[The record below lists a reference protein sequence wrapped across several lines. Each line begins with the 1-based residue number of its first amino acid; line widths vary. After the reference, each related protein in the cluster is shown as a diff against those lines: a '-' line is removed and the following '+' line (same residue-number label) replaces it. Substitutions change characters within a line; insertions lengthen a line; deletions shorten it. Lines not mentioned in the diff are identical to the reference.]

1 MNNKRL
7 ILYCFYLISL
17 NSFSQVGINIDQ
29 PTATL
34 DVNGNLKIRGVID
47 QNSPIAKNS
56 NKQFSISNKV
66 LVVNDDGIIHYDTNI
81 IKNSYVKGGNSSNS
95 TSLISLDGIS
105 GWNKIAFENISFD
118 YNNKYDLNR
127 YEFIAKNSGIYAV
140 YIQYTTSS
148 LISASNVGVGILKR
162 KASENI
168 YTLEAEESFSNVS
181 VLGISVSPP
190 TRKFFSIVDLNEGD
204 AITFVASGLSLS
216 IQLLGGADTY
226 FTIFQIK

>member
-1 MNNKRL
+1 M
-7 ILYCFYLISL
+7 IST
-17 NSFSQVGINIDQ
+17 NTFSQVGINIDQ

-34 DVNGNLKIRGVID
+34 DVNGDLKVRGVID

-56 NKQFSISNKV
+56 NKQFYISNKV
-66 LVVNDDGIIHYDTNI
+66 LVINDNSTIHYDTNI

-105 GWNKIAFENISFD
+105 GWNKIAFENIAFD
-118 YNNKYDLNR
+118 YNNEYDLNS

-162 KASENI
+162 KASEI
-168 YTLEAEESFSNVS
+168 TYTLEAEESFSNVS

-190 TRKFFSIVDLNEGD
+190 TRKIFSIIDLDKGD
-204 AITFVASGLSLS
+204 AITFGASGLSLS
-216 IQLLGGADTY
+216 IQLLGGTDTY